1 MKNATRLRSALYLP
15 ASNARAIEK
24 SRTIAADAVI
34 FDLEDA
40 VAVNAKQNARQQL
53 IDAFE
58 TPDFGGSVT
67 VIRSNPINTAEYL
80 NDLDTVA
87 ACNPD
92 AILLPKVSS
101 VADVETFEADAI
113 NRGYKRECKT
123 WFMIETA
130 AGLMNLTEIV
140 KAGLDSRFRLECLV
154 VGHNDLALDT
164 GVSLAGGRDYLLP
177 WLMQLVL
184 HGSHFGIAVLD
195 SVYNNYKDTDGFEL
209 EASQAKAMGFDGKTL
224 IHPTQV
230 EIGNRVFSPGESEL
244 REASAII
251 AAFES
256 AENAD
261 AGVISLDGKM
271 VERLHLEQARKLVN
285 LYRG

>member
-1 MKNATRLRSALYLP
+1 MKNASPLRSALYLP

-40 VAVNAKQNARQQL
+40 VAPDAKKTAREQL
-53 IDAFE
+53 VAAFE
-58 TPDFGGSVT
+58 TPEFGGSTT
-67 VIRSNPINTAEYL
+67 VVRANPINSADYL
-80 NDLDTVA
+80 LDLDTVA
-87 ACNPD
+87 LCKPD

-101 VADVETFEADAI
+101 VVDVETFEADAI
-113 NRGYKRECKT
+113 NRGYKGDCKT

-140 KAGLDSRFRLECLV
+140 KAGLESRFRLECLV

-164 GVSLAGGRDYLLP
+164 GVSLEGGRDYLIP

-184 HGSHFGIAVLD
+184 HGSHFGISVLD
-195 SVYNNYKDTDGFEL
+195 SVYNNYKDTDGFER
-209 EASQAKAMGFDGKTL
+209 EATQAKAMGFDGKTL
-224 IHPTQV
+224 IHPAQV
-230 EIGNRVFSPGESEL
+230 EIAGRVFSPSEL
-244 REASAII
+244 EMNQARAII
-251 AAFES
+251 SAFE
-256 AENAD
+256 EPGNAT

-271 VERLHLEQARKLVN
+271 VERLHLEQAQRLVS
-285 LYRG
+285 LYS